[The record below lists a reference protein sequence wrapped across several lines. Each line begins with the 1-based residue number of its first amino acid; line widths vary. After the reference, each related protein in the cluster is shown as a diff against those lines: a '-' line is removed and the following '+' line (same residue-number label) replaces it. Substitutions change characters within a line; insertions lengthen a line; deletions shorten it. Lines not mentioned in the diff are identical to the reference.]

1 MTRVAIL
8 WHMHQPFYE
17 DLATGEH
24 ILPWVR
30 LHAIKDYWGMA
41 ALLREFP
48 DVRVTFNV
56 VPSLVVQIQAFAED
70 RANDRYLAIGLSEAA
85 SLSLTEQEFLLANG
99 FHAPVDRMIRP
110 YPRYFELYGRRSHR
124 ASWTTEDLRDL
135 QVWHKLAWMDP
146 DWLANDARLR
156 SLVLTGRNYTEQDK
170 QVLRAVEL
178 ELLQA
183 TLPMYRQIAA
193 TGRVE
198 LSTSP
203 FYHPILPLLCDSD
216 VHRRSHPQT
225 TLPEKLF
232 ARPGDAVEQLRRAR
246 AMHEQVFGSAP
257 RGVWPSEGGLSD
269 DVIGLLHQEGF
280 GWTATDQDILAR
292 SLEQPL
298 SADAL
303 YCAYEVGADG
313 RQVRC
318 VFRDHELSDRIGF
331 VYQSWDADAAARDF
345 VARVRDAGRRA
356 SSAPGRN
363 ADGEAATVSVIL
375 DGENAWEHYPDGGRP
390 FLRALYGQL
399 QAALDIDT
407 VTMSEAASGPARR
420 LPTIYPGSWIN
431 SDFYIWAG
439 HRDDH
444 RAWAQLAAA
453 RLAFDRRAF
462 ETCPERRAIAWEE
475 LLIAEGSDW
484 FWWYGDDHSSDH
496 DAEFDELFRRH
507 LRNVYQAL
515 DEDVPTE
522 LYLTNISSARGSVSK
537 PPPRPIS
544 LSTPR
549 LDAPSSF
556 ADWCGAV
563 SIESPAGSMQRS
575 SGGAVERLRLAVDR
589 NRLFL
594 RLEGADLRAG
604 VAAGRFA
611 FDLLVDAV
619 DKADPVRLEILPAP
633 GDGPRWT
640 IGGDAVHIAV
650 PFVTLRRQAGDPLR
664 ATLLVLDAERRVVEQ
679 HPPSG
684 AIDLQVPSRH
694 LSAIHW
700 RV

>member
-1 MTRVAIL
+1 MTQVAIL

-17 DLATGEH
+17 DLATHEH
-24 ILPWVR
+24 LLPWVR

-48 DVRVTFNV
+48 EVRVTFNL
-56 VPSLVVQIQAFAED
+56 VPSLVLQIQAFAED
-70 RANDRYLAIGLSEAA
+70 RAHDRHLAIGLSDAA
-85 SLSLTEQEFLLANG
+85 SLSETEQEFLIVNG

-110 YPRYFELYGRRSHR
+110 YPRYFELYGRRTHR
-124 ASWTTEDLRDL
+124 ASWTTRDVRDL

-146 DWLANDARLR
+146 DWLARDPRLR
-156 SLVLTGRNYTEQDK
+156 ALIVQGRNYTEHDK
-170 QVLRAVEL
+170 RVLRAVEL

-183 TLPMYRQIAA
+183 TVPMYREIAA
-193 TGRVE
+193 TGRIE

-203 FYHPILPLLCDSD
+203 LYHAILPLLCDSD

-225 TLPEKLF
+225 AMPERLF
-232 ARPGDAVEQLRRAR
+232 ARPGDALEQLRRAR
-246 AMHEQVFGSAP
+246 ALHEQVFGAAP
-257 RGVWPSEGGLSD
+257 RGVWPSEGALSD
-269 DVIGLLHQEGF
+269 DVIGLLRQEGF
-280 GWTATDQDILAR
+280 GWTATDQDILAK

-303 YCAYEVGADG
+303 YHPYEVGPDG
-313 RQVRC
+313 QSLRC

-331 VYQSWDADAAARDF
+331 VYQSWEADAAARDF
-345 VARVRDAGRRA
+345 VERVRDAGRRFA
-356 SSAPGRN
+356 SASGRGT
-363 ADGEAATVSVIL
+363 DGEVATVNIIL
-375 DGENAWEHYPDGGRP
+375 DGENAWEHYPEGGRP

-407 VTMSEAASGPARR
+407 VTMSEAANGPARR
-420 LPTIYPGSWIN
+420 LSRIFPGSWIN

-453 RLAFDRRAF
+453 RAVFDRRGVA
-462 ETCPERRAIAWEE
+462 TSPERRAIAWEE

-496 DAEFDELFRRH
+496 DAEFDGLFRRH

-515 DEDVPTE
+515 GEDVPTE
-522 LYLTNISSARGSVSK
+522 LYLTNISSARGSVSQ
-537 PPPRPIS
+537 PPQRPAR
-544 LSTPR
+544 LMTPR
-549 LDAPSSF
+549 LDGPPSF
-556 ADWCGAV
+556 ADWCGAA
-563 SIESPAGSMQRS
+563 SFDGPAGSMHRG
-575 SGGAVERLRLAVDR
+575 SGGLVERLLLAVDR
-589 NRLFL
+589 SRLYL
-594 RLEGADLRAG
+594 RLEGAELRAG
-604 VAAGRFA
+604 VTVGRFG
-611 FDLLVDAV
+611 FDLLVDGV
-619 DKADPVRLEILPAP
+619 VPLRLEILPAP

-640 IGGDAVHIAV
+640 LVDGVHVEV
-650 PFVTLRRQAGDPLR
+650 PFATLRRQAGDPLH
-664 ATLLVLDAERRVVEQ
+664 ATLLILDAERRVVEH

-684 AIDLQVPSRH
+684 AIELEIPSRH
-694 LSAIHW
+694 LNAIHW